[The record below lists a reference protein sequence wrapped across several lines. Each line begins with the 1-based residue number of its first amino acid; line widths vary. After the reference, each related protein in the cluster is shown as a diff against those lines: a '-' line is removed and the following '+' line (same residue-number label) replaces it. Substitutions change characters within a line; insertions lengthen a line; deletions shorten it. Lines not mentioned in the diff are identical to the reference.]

1 MRPITREEYPLDTL
15 QRLVN
20 GVTFFKELI
29 QANSSQFELLMS
41 ASQFVTA
48 DPHEVILK
56 QGDNANLLYF
66 LVKGNLSVL
75 AEDNATVLNEI
86 NAGEVFGV
94 MAMVL
99 NDKRSA
105 SVRVG
110 NRPALLASI
119 DYQHFRDMDDFS
131 LFNLATKISFFRM
144 VNNHIRWH
152 LEQKKMQNSN
162 HPFVARLRTLPIYN
176 GPKDVHEELFFLQQQ
191 AHLQAL
197 LLCEWN
203 DHHNML

>member
-29 QANSSQFELLMS
+29 QTNSSQFELLMS

-48 DPHEVILK
+48 DPHEVILQ
-56 QGDNANLLYF
+56 QGDDANLLYF

-75 AEDNATVLNEI
+75 AEDNTTVLNEI

-105 SVRVG
+105 SVKVG
-110 NRPALLASI
+110 DRPALLASI
-119 DYQHFRDMDDFS
+119 DYQHFRDMEDFS

-144 VNNHIRWH
+144 VNSHIRWH
-152 LEQKKMQNSN
+152 LEQKKMQSPN
-162 HPFVARLRTLPIYN
+162 HPFVARLRTLPIYS

>member
-29 QANSSQFELLMS
+29 QADSSQFELLMS
-41 ASQFVTA
+41 ASQFVIA
-48 DPHEVILK
+48 DSNEIILK
-56 QGDNANLLYF
+56 QGEDANILYF
-66 LVKGNLSVL
+66 LIKGQLSVL
-75 AEDNATVLNEI
+75 AEDNTTILNEI

-105 SVRVG
+105 SVKVNG
-110 NRPALLASI
+110 RPALLASI

-131 LFNLATKISFFRM
+131 LFSLATKIHFFRM
-144 VNNHIRWH
+144 VNSHIRWH
-152 LEQKKMQNSN
+152 LEQKKMQSPN
-162 HPFVARLRTLPIYN
+162 HPLVAKLRTLPIYS
-176 GPKDVHEELFFLQQQ
+176 GLKDGREELFFLQQQ

-203 DHHNML
+203 DRKDML